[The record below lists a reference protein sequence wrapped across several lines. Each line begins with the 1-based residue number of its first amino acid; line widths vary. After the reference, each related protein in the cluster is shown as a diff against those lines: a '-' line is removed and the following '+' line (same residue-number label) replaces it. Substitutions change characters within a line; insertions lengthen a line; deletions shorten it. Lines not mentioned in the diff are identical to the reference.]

1 MIPDDD
7 LHQRPGP
14 SGGKHAPEQLFDE
27 RVGEPGARTP
37 IPTIDPTWRE
47 VTAMVSLAALLVLAI
62 FAVYPGPPPNPTV
75 NISTAVRASTD
86 HRPTRPAPNDFSGLP
101 GINNGGRK

>member
-1 MIPDDD
+1 MRHVLYP
-7 LHQRPGP
+7 
-14 SGGKHAPEQLFDE
+14 GGKHAVELFDE

-37 IPTIDPTWRE
+37 IPTTDPTWRE

-86 HRPTRPAPNDFSGLP
+86 HRPARPAPSHSY
-101 GINNGGRK
+101 